1 MKKSQRANQ
10 GGVNFNSWVVFPQDI
25 GNFQPCK
32 ESDDNL
38 GGKFDIWDF
47 WKIMTPKIWWK
58 EVFFIYQIKVQDQL
72 GLKAFRYMIQEG
84 WKEKKTKKREPKKGE
99 KDYQTI
105 FF

>member
-1 MKKSQRANQ
+1 M
-10 GGVNFNSWVVFPQDI
+10 
-25 GNFQPCK
+25 
-32 ESDDNL
+32 
-38 GGKFDIWDF
+38 
-47 WKIMTPKIWWK
+47 
-58 EVFFIYQIKVQDQL
+58 FFIYQIKVQDQL